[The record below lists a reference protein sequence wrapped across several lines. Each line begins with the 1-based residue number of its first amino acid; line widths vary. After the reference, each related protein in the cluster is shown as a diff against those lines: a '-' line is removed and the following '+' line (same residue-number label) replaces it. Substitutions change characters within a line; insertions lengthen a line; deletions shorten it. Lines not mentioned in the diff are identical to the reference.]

1 MGSGKSG
8 LIGAILKEI
17 PYYSGKLEVEGKI
30 AYVEQEPIVFSDT
43 IQKNI
48 LFGRIYDEI
57 QYDRA
62 INLSCL
68 KADLA
73 ILPGGDQTV
82 IGEKGI
88 TLSGGQKARLTLA
101 RALYGEVDIYLL
113 DDPISAVDSKVA
125 KKIFHDCIK
134 VLGQEKTV
142 ILVTHQI
149 SYIEECDEV
158 IILSNGEISTFGK
171 PENLKR

>member
-1 MGSGKSG
+1 M
-8 LIGAILKEI
+8 
-17 PYYSGKLEVEGKI
+17 
-30 AYVEQEPIVFSDT
+30 
-43 IQKNI
+43 
-48 LFGRIYDEI
+48 
-57 QYDRA
+57 
-62 INLSCL
+62 
-68 KADLA
+68 
-73 ILPGGDQTV
+73 
-82 IGEKGI
+82 
-88 TLSGGQKARLTLA
+88 TLA